1 MGRCWHYFFSFAHM
15 KYFIFLLIAG
25 FVACNGTEST
35 TNITPQSDSTSAVD
49 SVKPKRDTS
58 TLAGP
63 WYLIP
68 VLPTDTG
75 AGRTPQLIIN
85 LTDKTFKGN
94 TGCNSMSGSFD
105 YTDSSLVFNER
116 IMMTKMACTGYNE
129 QVFIKNLLRTN
140 RFRFED
146 SVMILM
152 VEEQELSRWARTPTK
167 PPVSNKL

>member
-1 MGRCWHYFFSFAHM
+1 M
-15 KYFIFLLIAG
+15 KNFIFLLIAG
-25 FVACNGTEST
+25 FIACNGTEST
-35 TNITPQSDSTSAVD
+35 ANTTSPGDSTAVSD
-49 SVKPKRDTS
+49 TAQVKRDTT
-58 TLAGP
+58 TLAGS

-75 AGRTPQLIIN
+75 AGKTPQLTFN
-85 LTDKTFKGN
+85 LTQKKFTGN

-105 YTDSSLVFNER
+105 YTDSSLVFNEN

-129 QVFIKNLLRTN
+129 QAFIKNLLRAN

>member
-1 MGRCWHYFFSFAHM
+1 M
-15 KYFIFLLIAG
+15 KYFIFLLVAG
-25 FVACNGTEST
+25 FIACNGTEST
-35 TNITPQSDSTSAVD
+35 TNITPQTDSVTTADSTPVT
-49 SVKPKRDTS
+49 RDTVS
-58 TLAGP
+58 LAGP

-85 LTDKTFKGN
+85 LTEKTFTGN

-105 YTDSSLVFNER
+105 YTDSSMVFNER

-129 QVFIKNLLRTN
+129 QTFIKNLLRTN
-140 RFRFED
+140 RFRFDD
-146 SVMILM
+146 SVLILM
-152 VEEQELSRWARTPTK
+152 VQEQELSRWARTPTK

>member
-1 MGRCWHYFFSFAHM
+1 M
-15 KYFIFLLIAG
+15 KNFIFLLVAG
-25 FVACNGTEST
+25 FIACNGTEST
-35 TNITPQSDSTSAVD
+35 ANITPQPDSTSTVD
-49 SVKPKRDTS
+49 TTQVKRDTT

-68 VLPTDTG
+68 VLPSDTG
-75 AGRTPQLIIN
+75 AGRTPQLIID
-85 LTDKTFKGN
+85 LSKKTFTGN

-129 QVFIKNLLRTN
+129 QTFIKNLLRAN

-146 SVMILM
+146 SMMILM
-152 VEEQELSRWARTPTK
+152 VEEQELSRWGRTPTK